1 MTLSVLLERRQCGC
15 VQQIGTIVKVRTV
28 FTIDGWLTVF
38 NDVFDVE
45 QPTHADIEQAIKSI
59 VGQDK
64 RVRIVMISSIVGD
77 YNEQA

>member
-1 MTLSVLLERRQCGC
+1 VGAFNKRNN
-15 VQQIGTIVKVRTV
+15 IVKVRTV